1 MAALTAKSYGY
12 PPLSG
17 QDGDPANLNNVALGK
32 QYVDVWKNAN
42 ELGKAA
48 GAAALA
54 LCAGTAMADLKLP
67 DGLID
72 PTVAPTAGL
81 AAQDFQTP
89 GGTTVKSFIL
99 QPTPLTADNLQ
110 LVVDGNQISK
120 ADLCKGVDAA
130 TAPAA
135 CK

>member
-1 MAALTAKSYGY
+1 
-12 PPLSG
+12 
-17 QDGDPANLNNVALGK
+17 
-32 QYVDVWKNAN
+32 VDVFKNAN
-42 ELGKAA
+42 ELGKTA

-54 LCAGTAMADLKLP
+54 LCANGGKFDGLKLA

-72 PTVAPTAGL
+72 PKVAPAKGL
-81 AAQDFQTP
+81 AAQPFTTP
-89 GGTTVKSFIL
+89 GGKTVQSFIL
-99 QPTPLTADNLQ
+99 QPTPLTAENLQ
-110 LVVDGNQISK
+110 VAIDAGQITK